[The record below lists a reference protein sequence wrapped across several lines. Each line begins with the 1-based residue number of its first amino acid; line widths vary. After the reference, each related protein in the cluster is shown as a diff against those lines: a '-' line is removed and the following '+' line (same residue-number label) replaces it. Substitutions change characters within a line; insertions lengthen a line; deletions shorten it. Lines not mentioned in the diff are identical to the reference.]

1 MRLKKRT
8 LHHHHSGDP
17 GASQSELISRRAALT
32 SNGVK
37 RKPVF
42 PKAAMSVRP
51 HHDALLK
58 LMMVMSAA
66 DGRQRDRELGVIAD
80 IVRNL
85 PVFASVTA
93 DDLVEALRKADALL
107 DETDGIEDIIGEAC
121 AVLPARLRET
131 AYALAVEVAAS
142 DLLAS
147 DEELRLLEMIR
158 DTMELDP
165 LVTAAIERSAR
176 VRYRRDSEA

>member
-1 MRLKKRT
+1 MT
-8 LHHHHSGDP
+8 V
-17 GASQSELISRRAALT
+17 RA
-32 SNGVK
+32 
-37 RKPVF
+37 
-42 PKAAMSVRP
+42 

-66 DGRQRDRELGVIAD
+66 DGRQRDRELSIIAD
-80 IVRNL
+80 TVRNL

-93 DDLVEALRKADALL
+93 DDLVEALRKADSLL
-107 DETDGIEDIIGEAC
+107 DQADGIADIIEEAC
-121 AVLPARLRET
+121 AVLPERLRET

-147 DEELRLLEMIR
+147 EEELRLLEMLR

-176 VRYRRDSEA
+176 VRYRRDPEA